1 MKLLRTTTN
10 KTDGLVIGFVVV
22 VVLFLVDDDDVK
34 KDGIPMVW

>member
-1 MKLLRTTTN
+1 MKLLRTTMN